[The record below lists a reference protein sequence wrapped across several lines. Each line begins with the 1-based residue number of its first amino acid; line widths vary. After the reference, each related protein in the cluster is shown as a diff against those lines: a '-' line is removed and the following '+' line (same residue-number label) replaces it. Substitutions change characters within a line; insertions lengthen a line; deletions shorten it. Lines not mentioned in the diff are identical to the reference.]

1 MSQWSSLLSDK
12 SYNEE
17 NVEDILSFSVGK
29 NAVFTAVSETFLD
42 VDLILLDIVG
52 INYYMMW
59 ECDQIVYLTLEP
71 YISWDVSL

>member
-17 NVEDILSFSVGK
+17 NFEDILSFSVGK

-42 VDLILLDIVG
+42 VDLILLDIG
-52 INYYMMW
+52 WINYYMMW
-59 ECDQIVYLTLEP
+59 ECNQIVYLTLEP

>member
-17 NVEDILSFSVGK
+17 DFEDILSFSVGK

-42 VDLILLDIVG
+42 VDLMLLDIVW

-59 ECDQIVYLTLEP
+59 ECNQIVYLTLEP

>member
-17 NVEDILSFSVGK
+17 DFEDILSFSVGK
-29 NAVFTAVSETFLD
+29 SAVFTAVSETFLD
-42 VDLILLDIVG
+42 VDLILLDIVW

-59 ECDQIVYLTLEP
+59 ECNQIVYLTLEP

>member
-52 INYYMMW
+52 INYYMMG

>member
-17 NVEDILSFSVGK
+17 NVEDILSLSVGK

-42 VDLILLDIVG
+42 VDLILLDIVW

>member
-17 NVEDILSFSVGK
+17 DFEDILSFSVGK
-29 NAVFTAVSETFLD
+29 SAVFTTVSETFLD
-42 VDLILLDIVG
+42 VDLILLDIVW

-59 ECDQIVYLTLEP
+59 ECNQIVYLTLEP